1 VTLALETVLASRC
14 LHVAVDMQRL
24 FAEHTVWQAPALAGI
39 TARVEAIARH
49 APADTVLTRF
59 VTPAAPEDANGAWRG
74 YYRHWREV
82 TLERM
87 SPDLLD
93 IVEPLAALAPP
104 ARVCDKTTHSGFT
117 SGGLAA
123 LARDSHAGT
132 LVLTGVETDV
142 CVLGTALDAVDLGY
156 HVVVVE
162 DAVASSVPAS
172 HRAVIDHLLPRFDQQ
187 IVVTTTAA
195 LLAAWVP
202 R

>member
-1 VTLALETVLASRC
+1 MTLALDTALAGRC

-24 FAEHTVWQAPALAGI
+24 FAEPTVWHTPSLAGI
-39 TARVEAIARH
+39 TAPVEAIARH
-49 APADTVLTRF
+49 APRHTVFTRF
-59 VTPAAPEDANGAWRG
+59 VTPASPEDAPGAWRG

-87 SPDLLD
+87 DADRLDL
-93 IVEPLAALAPP
+93 VASLAALVPP

-117 SGGLAA
+117 SGGLAT
-123 LARDSHAGT
+123 LVRDAGAGA

-142 CVLGTALDAVDLGY
+142 CVLGTALDAADLGY

-162 DAVASSVPAS
+162 DAVASSVPTS

-187 IVVTTTAA
+187 IVVTTTAE
-195 LLAAWVP
+195 LLAAWAP
-202 R
+202 A